1 MTAVLYH
8 NKKHPNIGMFFE
20 PEKMVIYLRFFV
32 FALDF
37 FVCLTLRRFTVL
49 REREAFVCEDCLFAI
64 KIN

>member
-1 MTAVLYH
+1 
-8 NKKHPNIGMFFE
+8 MFFE
-20 PEKMVIYLRFFV
+20 PEKLVIYLRFFV